1 MWVIRGGE
9 ENRLVDRFVDAGAIA
24 VVFPEV
30 PDAEILTRSEIRR
43 SLASGQTTA
52 ALDAQ
57 EAMLS
62 AFVRE
67 IQVGDSVLLPDPSRG
82 EVIVGTVTSGYE
94 FQGDPPGDDFRHR
107 RTVDWLARHPVSDL
121 PSAVQPAAKARAL
134 LQQDRNAAWSA
145 YLAQV
150 REGEIGRD
158 PKDRRAKTVTSTPRR
173 RSSTAAVRLAKPV
186 VAMRTCPSCFLQ
198 KHPDNFHGD
207 YCADCSE

>member
-9 ENRLVDRFVDAGAIA
+9 EDRLVDRFVDAGAIA
-24 VVFPEV
+24 VVFPGV

-43 SLASGQTTA
+43 SLASDQTTA

-82 EVIVGTVTSGYE
+82 EVVVGTITSGYE
-94 FQGDPPGDDFRHR
+94 FQGDPPGDVFRHR
-107 RTVDWLARHPVSDL
+107 RTVDWLARHPVSAL

-150 REGEIGRD
+150 REGEVGRD
-158 PKDRRAKTVTSTPRR
+158 PKDRRAKTLTSTPRR
-173 RSSTAAVRLAKPV
+173 RSSTATARPAKPV

-198 KHPDNFHGD
+198 KHPDNFKGD
-207 YCADCSE
+207 YCADCAG